1 MRKHARWILLVAG
14 LAAVL
19 LAPAAARI
27 WRAQRLLRSMAAAPA
42 APSPEVRSEEV
53 TIPGRGKAIRARLYL
68 RADGSGRQGLVV
80 AHGVHHQGI
89 DEKRLV
95 PFAREL
101 ARSGLVVLTP
111 ALDDLADYRIDARS
125 VGELTDSVVYLG
137 GRTDLV
143 DQPRV
148 GLLGFSFGG
157 GLALLAAGEP
167 LLRDRL
173 SHVVSIGGY
182 HDLGRV
188 LRFFL
193 SGMAETPDGPVAAR
207 PHEYGPL
214 VLLYRHLDRL
224 VPARDR
230 QPLREVVRAWLREEF
245 PRARSLAEGLASAE
259 ARDLYALIDGKA
271 LDRLRPRLE
280 ALLADD
286 AATLEALSPRDKL
299 SRIAAPVYLLHGQ
312 GDTVIPASEV
322 RWANAELGPHDHL
335 ALISP
340 LLEHVEVSR
349 QASFGDQLDLLL
361 FMSRML

>member
-1 MRKHARWILLVAG
+1 MRRHGRWIFLVAG
-14 LAAVL
+14 LVVVL
-19 LAPAAARI
+19 LAPAAARC
-27 WRAQRLLRSMAAAPA
+27 WRARGLLRSLAAAPA
-42 APSPEVRSEEV
+42 EPTAEVRTEEV
-53 TIPGRGKAIRARLYL
+53 SIPGRHKAIRGRLYW
-68 RADGSGRQGLVV
+68 RADGTGREGLVV

-95 PFAREL
+95 PFARAL
-101 ARSGLVVLTP
+101 ALSGLVVLTP
-111 ALDDLADYRIDARS
+111 ALDDLADYRIDTRS
-125 VGELTDSVVYLG
+125 VGELADSVVYLSR
-137 GRTDLV
+137 RTDLV
-143 DQPRV
+143 EGRV

-167 LLRDRL
+167 LLHERV

-193 SGMAETPDGPVAAR
+193 TGVAETPEGPVPGH

-224 VPARDR
+224 VPAVDH

-245 PRARSLAEGLASAE
+245 PRARMLARGLSSAE
-259 ARDLYALIDGKA
+259 ARSLFALIDGHA

-280 ALLADD
+280 ALLDAD
-286 AATLEALSPRDKL
+286 AGALETLSPRNKL
-299 SRIAAPVYLLHGQ
+299 ARIEAPVYLLHGA

-322 RWANAELGPHDHL
+322 RWAGAELGQREHL

-340 LLEHVEVSR
+340 LLEHVEVSH
-349 QASFGDQLDLLL
+349 QAALGDELDLLL
-361 FMSRML
+361 FMSRAL